1 MVNIMKSKFLYHV
14 LFAGIILI
22 GLSANSLAIIKLN
35 KDKLTFQVQKEPLG
49 NIINEIIN
57 KCDVEIIGLK
67 TREHDLVTFSADQ
80 EPVENVIKRL
90 LKYLNESNYAFEYS
104 KTRLQR
110 VSVLPKA
117 KGPDIVS
124 KPVPVQIS
132 RLKPAKE
139 NKERAVRILKI
150 NEGTQAESLD
160 LQKNDLIVE
169 YDGNRIKSARQL
181 VEAVKKK
188 APEESVEMVVVREGQ
203 PIRLVLNGGFI
214 GVNILTVSVPKS
226 KLGQ

>member
-1 MVNIMKSKFLYHV
+1 M
-14 LFAGIILI
+14 
-22 GLSANSLAIIKLN
+22 
-35 KDKLTFQVQKEPLG
+35 
-49 NIINEIIN
+49 
-57 KCDVEIIGLK
+57 EIIGLE
-67 TREHDLVTFSADQ
+67 TRKHDLITFSADQ
-80 EPVENVIKRL
+80 EQVENVIKRL
-90 LKYLNESNYAFEYS
+90 LKYLKENNYAFEYS

-124 KPVPVQIS
+124 KPVPDPIS
-132 RLKPAKE
+132 RLKSVKE
-139 NKERAVRILKI
+139 NKERAVRVLKV

-188 APEESVEMVVVREGQ
+188 APEESVEMVIVREGQ